1 MEVDITNKA
10 NKIICY
16 GLIGLVLLALI
27 VSTGVYFY
35 QHHNKTLTI
44 YDAQVTGDI
53 VQAKAKSPGKITEI
67 VVSDGD
73 HVEAG
78 DVIARM
84 ESSITDEQIQQ
95 LEQNVKL
102 AQQSLEQLK
111 KGATMTLP
119 AAPQTQAPSA
129 PSYSASSQREVARL
143 RAKLAAMQA
152 NPDAYARKEIQSV
165 QAELNA
171 AQAAAS
177 VPATPSVPA
186 PSPAPTAAP
195 TVPQNP
201 DIIKQAEMQVQV
213 AQAALDNAKEAQQAT
228 DILAPTA
235 GTVMLID
242 DIAEGAEVKADQ
254 VVVNLMD
261 PENAWVEAKV
271 TPEQAKNI
279 RLGQF
284 AAYELDKHK
293 LQGSVKDI
301 VDPSNDESG
310 EQADVDGDSRVTVR
324 ISLPSGLSFTLK
336 PGMTTTLKFAI
347 SG

>member
-10 NKIICY
+10 NKIIRY

-95 LEQNVKL
+95 LEQNVKM

-119 AAPQTQAPSA
+119 AAPQAPAPSA
-129 PSYSASSQREVARL
+129 PSYSASAQREVARL
-143 RAKLAAMQA
+143 RAKLAKMQA
-152 NPDAYARKEIQSV
+152 NPDAYARREIQSV
-165 QAELNA
+165 QSELNA

-177 VPATPSVPA
+177 IPATPSVPT
-186 PSPAPTAAP
+186 PSPAQVAPTA
-195 TVPQNP
+195 PQNP

-284 AAYELDKHK
+284 AAYELDMHK

-301 VDPSNDESG
+301 VEPSNDESG
-310 EQADVDGDSRVTVR
+310 EQADADGDSRVTVR

-347 SG
+347 GG

>member
-1 MEVDITNKA
+1 MEVDITSKA
-10 NKIICY
+10 NKFIRF

-44 YDAQVTGDI
+44 YDAQITGDI
-53 VQAKAKSPGKITEI
+53 VQVKAKSPGKITEI

-111 KGATMTLP
+111 KGATMTMP
-119 AAPQTQAPSA
+119 ATPQVQAPSA
-129 PSYSASSQREVARL
+129 PSYSASAQREVARL
-143 RAKLAAMQA
+143 RAKLANMRA
-152 NPDAYARKEIQSV
+152 NPDAYSRREMQSV

-171 AQAAAS
+171 AQAAAV
-177 VPATPSVPA
+177 VPAAPSVPA
-186 PSPAPTAAP
+186 PAPAAS

-213 AQAALDNAKEAQQAT
+213 AEAALANAKEAQQAT

-242 DIAEGAEVKADQ
+242 EVAEGAEVKADQ
-254 VVVNLMD
+254 VVINLMD
-261 PENAWVEAKV
+261 PENAWIEAKV

-284 AAYELDKHK
+284 AAYELDNHK
-293 LQGSVKDI
+293 LQGSVRDI
-301 VDPSNDESG
+301 VDPSKSENA
-310 EQADVDGDSRVTVR
+310 EQDDGDSRVTVR
-324 ISLPSGLSFTLK
+324 ISLPSGLSFTVK
-336 PGMTTTLKFAI
+336 PGMTTTIKFAI
-347 SG
+347 GG

>member
-1 MEVDITNKA
+1 MEVDITNRA
-10 NKIICY
+10 NKVIRF
-16 GLIGLVLLALI
+16 GLIGLVLLAVI
-27 VSTGVYFY
+27 VSTGVYYY

-44 YDAQVTGDI
+44 YDAQITGDI

-119 AAPQTQAPSA
+119 AAPQAQTPSA
-129 PSYSASSQREVARL
+129 PTYSASAQREVARL
-143 RAKLAAMQA
+143 RAKLANMRA
-152 NPDAYARKEIQSV
+152 NPDAYSRREMQNVQS
-165 QAELNA
+165 ELNA
-171 AQAAAS
+171 AQAAAV
-177 VPATPSVPA
+177 VPAAPSVPA
-186 PSPAPTAAP
+186 PASVTPSAPP
-195 TVPQNP
+195 NP
-201 DIIKQAEMQVQV
+201 DIIKQAELQVQV
-213 AQAALDNAKEAQQAT
+213 AEAALANAKEAQQAT

-242 DIAEGAEVKADQ
+242 DLAEGSEVKADQ

-261 PENAWVEAKV
+261 PENAWLEAKV

-284 AAYELDKHK
+284 AAYELDNHK
-293 LQGSVKDI
+293 LQGSVRDI
-301 VDPSNDESG
+301 VEPSTDENT
-310 EQADVDGDSRVTVR
+310 EQDDGDSRVTIK
-324 ISLPSGLSFTLK
+324 ISLPSGLDFTVK

-347 SG
+347 GN

>member
-10 NKIICY
+10 NKFIRF

-44 YDAQVTGDI
+44 YDAQVTGNI

-78 DVIARM
+78 DVIARL

-111 KGATMTLP
+111 KGTTMTLP
-119 AAPQTQAPSA
+119 TAPQPQVSTAPT
-129 PSYSASSQREVARL
+129 YSASAQREVARL
-143 RAKLAAMQA
+143 RAKLANMRA
-152 NPDAYARKEIQSV
+152 NPDAYSRREMQNVQS
-165 QAELNA
+165 ELNA

-177 VPATPSVPA
+177 IPATPSVPT
-186 PSPAPTAAP
+186 PSPAQVAPTA
-195 TVPQNP
+195 PQNP

-254 VVVNLMD
+254 VVVNLLD

-301 VDPSNDESG
+301 VEPSNDESG
-310 EQADVDGDSRVTVR
+310 EQADADGDSRVTVR

-347 SG
+347 GG